1 MAGLLKFLGW
11 FILGIVYLNLLANSP
26 GFAITLGVCT
36 IGYILLSKQQK
47 VKAAKIAEERR
58 QKAIILAQKQEE
70 DAAERRRQEALAP
83 LREAEEQRK
92 QAIVLERQRKDLAER
107 RQKAI
112 ILARQREDLYEYDPS
127 IQESD
132 KRSTKNMWEDPIKWA
147 EAIDARYGVAKKHVL
162 DAELVLNDDIEQ
174 LDRYRRQLQAEL
186 IPKYEA
192 AIRPFIED
200 LQLRDEDIPTPRE
213 LKIAIDF
220 VYPSNLLPK
229 VIHKDLMDLGQAAG
243 QNIARSLQGKNV
255 MKLQQGEVIVI
266 AITVA
271 FHGIHYLYTLSEQRK
286 KLEQVQADVD
296 LLCEQISGAI
306 RTYGRSSE
314 EIKHLKSV
322 HQVAINYMGR
332 YLDVTLELSTQ
343 GKTFADLQESEQ
355 KAIETCYRGG
365 QSLKQ
370 IMKQDVIKPIENTN

>member
-1 MAGLLKFLGW
+1 MAGLSKFLGW
-11 FILGIVYLNLLANSP
+11 FILGIIYLNLLANSP

-70 DAAERRRQEALAP
+70 EAAEQRRQELILAQKQAQ
-83 LREAEEQRK
+83 EAEEQRK
-92 QAIVLERQRKDLAER
+92 QAIV
-107 RQKAI
+107 I
-112 ILARQREDLYEYDPS
+112 ARQRDDLYEYDPS
-127 IQESD
+127 IKESD
-132 KRSTKNMWEDPIKWA
+132 KRSTKNMWENPAKWA

-174 LDRYRRQLQAEL
+174 LNQYRRQLQAEL

-220 VYPSNLLPK
+220 VYPNNLQPK
-229 VIHKDLMDLGQAAG
+229 VIHKDLMDLGQTAG
-243 QNIARSLQGKNV
+243 QNIARTLQGKNV
-255 MKLQQGEVIVI
+255 MKLQQGDLIVLG
-266 AITVA
+266 ITLA
-271 FHGIHYLYTLSEQRK
+271 FHGIIYLYTLSEQRT

-296 LLCEQISGAI
+296 KLCEQISGAI

-322 HQVAINYMGR
+322 HQVAVNYMER
-332 YLDVTLELSTQ
+332 YLDIALQLSTQ
-343 GKTFADLQESEQ
+343 GKTFAELQESER